1 MVLRFPKTRRL
12 GKAMRGLALVVAAL
26 TCPVCSKAIAG
37 EWIQDSVSSTTTG
50 TLGTVAKLSGRVD
63 DPRGS
68 RPAELVITCADNRT
82 SVFVSADYLV
92 FGGDAARVDYAI
104 DNAPRSAPIGTCVLV
119 TCASAS
125 GMVLVFR
132 SSDHFWM
139 RKYCVFHSRAL
150 SGGRSTPSSRS
161 REPAKP

>member
-1 MVLRFPKTRRL
+1 MWFCGFPQTRRL

-26 TCPVCSKAIAG
+26 TFPVCSEAIAG

-63 DPRGS
+63 DPHGA

-92 FGGDAARVDYAI
+92 FGGDAARVDYTI
-104 DNAPRSAPIGTCVLV
+104 DNGATQRAYWNVRAAYDIHAHFRAADLRHLRGRGSPRSLEGCPPRVRLGSTV
-119 TCASAS
+119 
-125 GMVLVFR
+125 
-132 SSDHFWM
+132 SS
-139 RKYCVFHSRAL
+139 C
-150 SGGRSTPSSRS
+150 
-161 REPAKP
+161 